1 VNTEKNSI
9 YSSKLLRSELIERRL
24 YQENI
29 ARICLNRD
37 TLVILP
43 TGLGKTLIAV
53 LVAANILEKNPDSQI
68 LVMAPTKP
76 LVDQHAKIFSDL
88 LRIDWKKIAV
98 MTGEVPPLKRSK
110 IWQNATIV
118 LATPQVVQN
127 DIIAERC
134 DAKRW
139 SLVVFD
145 EAHRALGNYP
155 YVFIA
160 RFIRSRNLNARLIG
174 LTASPGSTREQ
185 ILEVMNNL
193 TITNIE
199 ARSERDP
206 DVLPYVKP
214 INIEWKTC
222 ELTPVMQK
230 ARSLIISMMNE
241 WRDQLSSLGIT
252 ISPISELTKRELLD
266 LKAKVTQSEYD
277 LGDNIKLAYASI
289 NNLIRL
295 AHMLELL
302 EIQGLKPLEEFIK
315 SMESLASR
323 SGATGAIKM
332 LVKNSNWLELSKLV
346 KSSSTEEHPKV
357 SLLKELLKEMYST
370 NSSMKGI
377 IFTTIRSA
385 VTMLLNS
392 ISGISS
398 IRAERFVG
406 QANKLDRGM
415 SQKEQLKVLEQ
426 FKEGK
431 INLLVAT
438 NVGEEGLDVSECNF
452 VIFYDNPPSAIRIVQ
467 RMGRTGRKLP
477 GKVYILLTKGTR
489 DERYY
494 WAGLQRKRAM
504 RNLIRELSNNKNIN
518 MLSETL
524 HDEDLKSNNKGL
536 LSFIQTS
543 KISKDVQAQEE
554 QLVIYVDNR
563 ELQSDIA
570 KELILRGVDVKP
582 VNLEIGDYVL
592 SDEIVVERKT
602 PEDFA
607 KSIIDKRIFNQIIN
621 MRDSYSKPILLIEGS
636 SLYTPI
642 INPEAI
648 RGALAS
654 IIVDF
659 NVPII
664 NVKDASEAA
673 SLLISIAKREQIERR
688 RQPTIKS
695 GKRPITL
702 KEQQESIVASL
713 PNVDLTLAKRL
724 LKRFKSVIN
733 VFNASKEELMKVEGI
748 GEKISSKI
756 REVLDSEYKDED

>member
-1 VNTEKNSI
+1 MDTEKHSI
-9 YSSKLLRSELIERRL
+9 YNSKLLRSEFIERRS

-29 ARICLNRD
+29 ARTCLNHD

-53 LVAANILEKNPDSQI
+53 LVAAKILEQNPDSQI

-76 LVDQHAKIFSDL
+76 LVDQHARIFNDL

-110 IWQNATIV
+110 IWQNATVI

-127 DIIAERC
+127 DIIAKRC
-134 DAKRW
+134 DISRW
-139 SLVVFD
+139 SLIVFD
-145 EAHRALGNYP
+145 EAHRALGDYP

-160 RFIRSRNLNARLIG
+160 KFIRSKNLNARLIG
-174 LTASPGSTREQ
+174 LTASPGSTKEQ

-206 DVLPYVKP
+206 DVAPYVKP
-214 INIEWKTC
+214 VNIEWRTC
-222 ELTPVMQK
+222 ELTPTMQK
-230 ARSLIISMMNE
+230 ARSLIINMMDA
-241 WRDQLSSLGIT
+241 WRNQLSSLGIT
-252 ISPISELTKRELLD
+252 ISPISELTKRELLE
-266 LKAKVTQSEYD
+266 LKTKVTQNEYE
-277 LGDNIKLAYASI
+277 LGDNIRLVYASV

-302 EIQGLKPLEEFIK
+302 EIQGLKPLEEFVK

-332 LVKNSNWLELSKLV
+332 LVKDSNWLELSKLI
-346 KSSSTEEHPKV
+346 KSSSIEEHPKV
-357 SLLKELLKEMYST
+357 NLLKELLKEIYSM
-370 NSSMKGI
+370 NSSVKGI

-392 ISGISS
+392 VSNING

-431 INLLVAT
+431 INLLIAT
-438 NVGEEGLDVSECNF
+438 NVGEEGLDISECNF

-477 GKVYILLTKGTR
+477 GKVYVLLTKGTR

-494 WAGLQRKRAM
+494 WAGLQRKRVM

-518 MLSETL
+518 MLSEISNN
-524 HDEDLKSNNKGL
+524 ESLKSNTQNL
-536 LSFIQTS
+536 LSFIQESKSS
-543 KISKDVQAQEE
+543 KITQSQEE
-554 QLVIYVDNR
+554 QLIIYVDNR

-570 KELILRGVDVKP
+570 KELILRGVDVRP
-582 VNLEIGDYVL
+582 INLEIGDYVL
-592 SDEIVVERKT
+592 SDEVVVERKT
-602 PEDFA
+602 VEDFA

-621 MRDSYSKPILLIEGS
+621 MRDLYSKPILLIEGS
-636 SLYTPI
+636 SLYTSV
-642 INPEAI
+642 INPEAV

-659 NVPII
+659 SVPVI
-664 NVKDASEAA
+664 NVKDAIEAA

-688 RQPTIKS
+688 KQPTIKS

-702 KEQQESIVASL
+702 KEQQETIVASL
-713 PNVDLTLAKRL
+713 PNIDLTLAKRL

-733 VFNASKEELMKVEGI
+733 VFNASKDELMKVEGI

>member
-1 VNTEKNSI
+1 MNTEKHSI
-9 YSSKLLRSELIERRL
+9 YNSKLLRSEFIERRS

-29 ARICLNRD
+29 ARTCLNHD

-53 LVAANILEKNPDSQI
+53 LVAAKILEQNPDSQI

-76 LVDQHAKIFSDL
+76 LVDQHARIFNDL

-98 MTGEVPPLKRSK
+98 MTGEIPPLKRSK
-110 IWQNATIV
+110 IWQNATVI

-127 DIIAERC
+127 DIIAKRC
-134 DAKRW
+134 DVSRW
-139 SLVVFD
+139 SLIVFD
-145 EAHRALGNYP
+145 EAHRALGDYP

-160 RFIRSRNLNARLIG
+160 KFIRSKNLNARFIG
-174 LTASPGSTREQ
+174 LTASPGSTKEQ
-185 ILEVMNNL
+185 ILEVMSNL

-206 DVLPYVKP
+206 DVAPYVKP
-214 INIEWKTC
+214 VNIEWMTC
-222 ELTPVMQK
+222 ELTPTMQK
-230 ARSLIISMMNE
+230 ARSLIINMMDA
-241 WRDQLSSLGIT
+241 WRNQLSSLGIT
-252 ISPISELTKRELLD
+252 ISPISELTKRELLE
-266 LKAKVTQSEYD
+266 LKTKVTQNEYE
-277 LGDNIKLAYASI
+277 LGDNIRLVYASV

-302 EIQGLKPLEEFIK
+302 EIQGLKPLEEFVK

-332 LVKNSNWLELSKLV
+332 LVKDSNWLELSKLI
-346 KSSSTEEHPKV
+346 KSSSIEEHPKV
-357 SLLKELLKEMYST
+357 NLLKELLKEIYSM
-370 NSSMKGI
+370 NSSVKGI

-392 ISGISS
+392 VSNING

-431 INLLVAT
+431 INLLIAT
-438 NVGEEGLDVSECNF
+438 NVGEEGLDISECNF

-477 GKVYILLTKGTR
+477 GKVYVLLTKGTR

-494 WAGLQRKRAM
+494 WAGLQRKRVM

-518 MLSETL
+518 MLSEISNN
-524 HDEDLKSNNKGL
+524 ESLKSNTQNL
-536 LSFIQTS
+536 LSFIQESKSS
-543 KISKDVQAQEE
+543 KITQSQEE
-554 QLVIYVDNR
+554 QLIIYVDNR

-570 KELILRGVDVKP
+570 KELILRGVDVRP
-582 VNLEIGDYVL
+582 INLEIGDYVL
-592 SDEIVVERKT
+592 SDEVVVERKT
-602 PEDFA
+602 VEDFA

-621 MRDSYSKPILLIEGS
+621 MRDLYSKPILLIEGS
-636 SLYTPI
+636 SLYTSV
-642 INPEAI
+642 INPEAV

-659 NVPII
+659 SVPVI
-664 NVKDASEAA
+664 NVKDAIEAA

-688 RQPTIKS
+688 KQPTIKS

-702 KEQQESIVASL
+702 KEQQETIVASL
-713 PNVDLTLAKRL
+713 PNIDLTLAKRL

-733 VFNASKEELMKVEGI
+733 VFNASKDELMKVEGI

>member
-1 VNTEKNSI
+1 VNTEKHSI
-9 YSSKLLRSELIERRL
+9 YNSKLLRSEFIERRS

-29 ARICLNRD
+29 ARTCLNHD

-53 LVAANILEKNPDSQI
+53 LVAAKILEQNPDSQI

-76 LVDQHAKIFSDL
+76 LVDQHARIFNDL

-98 MTGEVPPLKRSK
+98 MTGEIPPLKRSK
-110 IWQNATIV
+110 IWQNATVI

-127 DIIAERC
+127 DIIAKRC
-134 DAKRW
+134 DVSRW
-139 SLVVFD
+139 SLIVFD
-145 EAHRALGNYP
+145 EAHRALGDYP

-160 RFIRSRNLNARLIG
+160 KFIRSKNLNARFIG
-174 LTASPGSTREQ
+174 LTASPGSTKEQ
-185 ILEVMNNL
+185 ILEVMSNL

-206 DVLPYVKP
+206 DVAPYVKP
-214 INIEWKTC
+214 VNIEWMTC
-222 ELTPVMQK
+222 ELTPTMQK
-230 ARSLIISMMNE
+230 ARSLIINMMDA
-241 WRDQLSSLGIT
+241 WRNQLSSLGIT
-252 ISPISELTKRELLD
+252 ISPISELTKRELLE
-266 LKAKVTQSEYD
+266 LKTKVTQNEYE
-277 LGDNIKLAYASI
+277 LGDNIRLVYASV

-302 EIQGLKPLEEFIK
+302 EIQGLKPLEEFVK

-332 LVKNSNWLELSKLV
+332 LVKDSNWLELSKLI
-346 KSSSTEEHPKV
+346 KSSSIEEHPKV
-357 SLLKELLKEMYST
+357 NLLKELLKEIYSM
-370 NSSMKGI
+370 NSSVKGI

-392 ISGISS
+392 VSNING

-431 INLLVAT
+431 INLLIAT
-438 NVGEEGLDVSECNF
+438 NVGEEGLDISECNF

-477 GKVYILLTKGTR
+477 GKVYVLLTKGTR

-494 WAGLQRKRAM
+494 WAGLQRKRVM

-518 MLSETL
+518 MLSEISNN
-524 HDEDLKSNNKGL
+524 ESLKSNTQNL
-536 LSFIQTS
+536 LSFIQESKSS
-543 KISKDVQAQEE
+543 KITQSQEE
-554 QLVIYVDNR
+554 QLIIYVDNR

-570 KELILRGVDVKP
+570 KELILRGVDVRP
-582 VNLEIGDYVL
+582 INLEIGDYVL
-592 SDEIVVERKT
+592 SDEVVVERKT
-602 PEDFA
+602 VEDFA

-621 MRDSYSKPILLIEGS
+621 MRDLYSKPILLIEGS
-636 SLYTPI
+636 SLYTSV
-642 INPEAI
+642 INPEAV

-659 NVPII
+659 SVPVI
-664 NVKDASEAA
+664 NVKDAIEAA

-688 RQPTIKS
+688 KQPTIKS

-702 KEQQESIVASL
+702 KEQQETIVASL
-713 PNVDLTLAKRL
+713 PNIDLTLAKRL

-733 VFNASKEELMKVEGI
+733 VFNASKDELMKVEGI